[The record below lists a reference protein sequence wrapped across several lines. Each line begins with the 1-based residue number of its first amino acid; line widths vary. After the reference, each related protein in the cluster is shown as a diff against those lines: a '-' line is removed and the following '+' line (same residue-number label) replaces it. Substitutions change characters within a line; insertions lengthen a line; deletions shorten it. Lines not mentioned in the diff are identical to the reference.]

1 MPLAPFRAV
10 ASYSEAAYFD
20 GNHCHHVAAYE
31 ENERLRRI
39 KLSTLRVIDRRSNG
53 RARRF

>member
-39 KLSTLRVIDRRSNG
+39 KLSTLRMVERRAGS
-53 RARRF
+53 RAQRF

>member
-10 ASYSEAAYFD
+10 ANYSEAAYFD

-39 KLSTLRVIDRRSNG
+39 ERSTLRVIDRRSNG
-53 RARRF
+53 RARRP